1 VREERRKTLLYQLNA
16 ALVGD
21 VTLDSIL
28 NRVVERVVSVYGATR
43 SRLLLPEDDD
53 ELAIKASYPP
63 GVLRAIASKFEQF
76 AVQAA
81 ERGTGDPAYE
91 SQNDPAD
98 NDAFPWPR
106 TRHPGLPSVLSI

>member
-1 VREERRKTLLYQLNA
+1 
-16 ALVGD
+16 
-21 VTLDSIL
+21 
-28 NRVVERVVSVYGATR
+28 
-43 SRLLLPEDDD
+43 
-53 ELAIKASYPP
+53 LAIKASYPP

-106 TRHPGLPSVLSI
+106 TRHPGLPSILSI